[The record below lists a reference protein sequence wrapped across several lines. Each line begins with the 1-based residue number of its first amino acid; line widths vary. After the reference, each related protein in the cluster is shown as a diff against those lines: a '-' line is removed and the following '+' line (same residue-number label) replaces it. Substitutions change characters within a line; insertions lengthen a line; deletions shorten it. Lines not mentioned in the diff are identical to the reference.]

1 MYLYLYLLNLAM
13 LRPVVQICKSILL
26 LLQMPLLKL
35 QMMRM
40 RMMMTTDILS
50 DYVPGTVWHE
60 ARALFH
66 QILTTTLGDWYY
78 HHRLCTDGEAEA

>member
-1 MYLYLYLLNLAM
+1 MYLYLYSLNLAV
-13 LRPVVQICKSILL
+13 LRLVVQICKSILL

-40 RMMMTTDILS
+40 RMRMTTDILS
-50 DYVPGTVWHE
+50 GYGPGTVWHE

-66 QILTTTLGDWYY
+66 QILTTTLGDWYC
-78 HHRLCTDGEAEA
+78 HHPPCTDGEAEA